1 MRWVETAA
9 AVWCLISLSK
19 ALPYVKTSTR
29 FLYLISIP
37 CLMGCQDSTST
48 EKNSDAGGPP
58 LFTSLT
64 PEQTG
69 VTFANNLAEGLNT
82 NVLMYEYFYNG
93 GGVAVGDVNGDGLED
108 IYFSGNM
115 VPNQLYL
122 NRSTPGKEGRG
133 SVPIKFAD
141 VTATAGVA
149 GREGPWRT
157 GVSMADV
164 NGDGRLDLFVCYSG
178 SLPPHK
184 RIPQLFINDGPDAQ
198 GVPHFSDQTIQ
209 WGLAKPG
216 QTTQGAFFDYDR
228 DGDLDLFLLNHNPR
242 LLPILD
248 PEATAALMKQSNAE
262 IGVRLLRNAGNHF
275 DDVTEQA
282 GFSSSELTYGLGIGI
297 SDINA
302 DGWPDLYISNDY
314 GVPDYLYLN
323 NHNGTFTDQLKT
335 SIGHTSQF
343 SMGNAVVDVNNDTR
357 PDILTL
363 DMLPE
368 DNQRQKLLMTPDNYD
383 KFDLAVASGFHY
395 QHMRNMLQLN
405 VGMGHGAGGRE
416 EVVKGAGRSG
426 LTLRP
431 TSFAQ
436 RPTPLFAE
444 VGQLV
449 GISNTDWSWS
459 PLFADFDNDGW
470 KDLYITNGIVRD
482 FTNMDFLKYMTDFM
496 QSHPSNV
503 KREDVFELVHKTPSA
518 NIANYMFRNRGANP
532 SGVKTPDVSTPDDV
546 TFANVGADWGLNQTS
561 NSTGAAY
568 ADLDNDGDLDLIV
581 NNTNQ
586 PAFILQNE
594 TNKERKHH
602 YLSVRLV
609 GNGANTQGVG
619 AKVTVYRAGNQ
630 QYVEQMPTRGYQSS
644 VSPRLHVGLGPS
656 ATIDSLRIVWPT
668 GKQQLLTGVKAD
680 QILTLQEKDA
690 RSMYQ
695 TFLETPALFRE
706 IKTPVAFIDPVN
718 KTNDFKRQPLL
729 VNAQSFGGPCL
740 AKADVNGDGREDVY
754 VGGSSGQAG
763 ALFVQQSPEKF
774 SRQQQ
779 AAFEADKAS
788 TDTDALFFDANAD
801 GFPDLYVVSGG
812 YGDIQPD
819 DHNEGDAASRPL
831 RLQDRLYLNDGKG
844 NFTKSAGALPAMP
857 VSKSCVRVAD
867 INGDGKP
874 DLFVGGRVVPGR
886 YPETPRSYLLI
897 NDGKGHFTDQT
908 AKLAPLLSTLGMVTD
923 AAWVDLNE
931 DRKPELVV
939 VGEWMPITVL
949 GLANGRLTNQT
960 KTYVEKEY
968 KGWWNKLL
976 VDDFNGDGRLDLVV
990 GNQGL
995 NTQCRASDR
1004 EPAELIYKDFDK
1016 NGKVDPILCL
1026 YVQGKSYPHA
1036 TRDEL
1041 LDQLGMLRHRFIN
1054 YDSYSN
1060 ATLTDVFTDEELR
1073 DASKLTA
1080 NELKTLYLAST
1091 PTGKLIE
1098 KPLPL
1103 AAQISPV
1110 FTLTALDYNQD
1121 GHKDLL
1127 LCGNT
1132 NQVRLRFGR
1141 ADANY
1146 GLLLRGDGRGGFAT
1160 VPQSQSG
1167 FQLTGDVRSVLPLGK
1182 TLLFGINQQAMRA
1195 YQATSTAKK

>member
-1 MRWVETAA
+1 MCQHDHLHRV
-9 AVWCLISLSK
+9 
-19 ALPYVKTSTR
+19 STR
-29 FLYLISIP
+29 CLLFFFTYVAFLT
-37 CLMGCQDSTST
+37 GCQHSAST
-48 EKNSDAGGPP
+48 EKAAESAGPP
-58 LFTSLT
+58 LFTSLS

-69 VTFANNLAEGLNT
+69 ITFANNLTEGLNT

-93 GGVAVGDVNGDGLED
+93 GGVAVGDLNGDGLDD

-122 NRSTPGKEGRG
+122 NRSTPGKAGM
-133 SVPIKFAD
+133 KFTD
-141 VTATAGVA
+141 VTTTAGVA

-178 SLPPHK
+178 SLPPQK

-198 GVPHFSDQTIQ
+198 GVPHFSDQTTQ
-209 WGLAKPG
+209 WGLANPG

-248 PEATAALMKQSNAE
+248 PQATAALMKQSNPE
-262 IGVRLLRNAGNHF
+262 IGVRLLRNGGNHF

-282 GFSSSELTYGLGIGI
+282 GFSSSELTYGLGIGV
-297 SDINA
+297 SDVNA

-335 SIGHTSQF
+335 SMGHTSQF
-343 SMGNAVVDVNNDTR
+343 SMGNAVADVNNDTR

-368 DNQRQKLLMTPDNYD
+368 DNRRQKLLMTPDNYD

-405 VGMGHGAGGRE
+405 EGVGHGAEG
-416 EVVKGAGRSG
+416 KGQRQSG
-426 LTLRP
+426 SSPKPATLRP
-431 TSFAQ
+431 S
-436 RPTPLFAE
+436 PLFSE
-444 VGQLV
+444 VGQLA

-459 PLFADFDNDGW
+459 PLFADYDNDGW

-503 KREDVFELVHKTPSA
+503 RREDVFELVHKTPSA
-518 NIANYMFRNRGANP
+518 NVANYMFRNRGADP
-532 SGVKTPDVSTPDDV
+532 SPGSTPNDV
-546 TFANVGADWGLNQTS
+546 TFANVGAAWGLTQAS

-586 PAFILQNE
+586 PAFIFQNE

-619 AKVTVYRAGNQ
+619 AKVTLYRAGRQ

-644 VSPRLHVGLGPS
+644 VSPRLHFGLGTDPL
-656 ATIDSLRIVWPT
+656 IDSLRIVWPT
-668 GKQQLLTGVKAD
+668 GKQQLLTPVKAD
-680 QILTLQEKDA
+680 QILTIQEKDA
-690 RSMYQ
+690 RA
-695 TFLETPALFRE
+695 TFRTAPETPALFRE
-706 IKTPVAFIDPVN
+706 IKTPVAFVDPVN

-740 AKADVNGDGREDVY
+740 AKADINGDGREDVY
-754 VGGSSGQAG
+754 AGGNSGQAG
-763 ALFVQQSPEKF
+763 VLFVQQASGQF
-774 SRQQQ
+774 ARQQQ
-779 AAFEADKAS
+779 PAFEADKAS

-812 YGDIQPD
+812 YSDIQPD
-819 DHNEGDAASRPL
+819 DP

-844 NFTKSAGALPAMP
+844 NFTKSANALPAMP

-867 INGDGKP
+867 VTGDGKP
-874 DLFVGGRVVPGR
+874 DLFVGGRVIPGR
-886 YPETPRSYLLI
+886 YPETPRSYLLV
-897 NDGKGHFTDQT
+897 NDVTARGGQPRFIDQT
-908 AKLAPLLSTLGMVTD
+908 AKLAPMLSTLGMVTD
-923 AAWVDLNE
+923 AAWVDLNA
-931 DRKPELVV
+931 DRKLELVV

-949 GLANGRLTNQT
+949 GLTNGQFTDQT
-960 KTYVEKEY
+960 KTYIEKDQSGQF

-976 VDDFNGDGRLDLVV
+976 VDDFNGDGRPDLVV

-1016 NGKVDPILCL
+1016 NGKVDPILCF

-1041 LDQLGMLRHRFIN
+1041 LDQLGMLRHRFTS

-1060 ATLTDVFTDEELR
+1060 ATLTDVFTDDERR
-1073 DASKLTA
+1073 DASTLTA
-1080 NELKTLYLAST
+1080 NELKTTYLAST
-1091 PTGKLIE
+1091 PAGKLVE
-1098 KPLPL
+1098 KLLPL

-1110 FTLTALDYNQD
+1110 FTVTALDYNQD

-1146 GLLLRGDGRGGFAT
+1146 GVLLRGDGRGGFIA
-1160 VPQSQSG
+1160 VPQSASG
-1167 FQLTGDVRSVLPLGK
+1167 FQLTGDVRSVLPIGK
-1182 TLLFGINQQAMRA
+1182 TLLFGINQQPMRA
-1195 YQATSTAKK
+1195 YQPVSTAKK

>member
-1 MRWVETAA
+1 MKTITRLLLLSSIV
-9 AVWCLISLSK
+9 SLS
-19 ALPYVKTSTR
+19 
-29 FLYLISIP
+29 
-37 CLMGCQDSTST
+37 GCNTPTT
-48 EKNSDAGGPP
+48 EKNSDAGGSP

-69 VTFANNLAEGLNT
+69 VTFANNLTEGLNT

-93 GGVAVGDVNGDGLED
+93 AGVAVGDLNGDGLED

-122 NRSTPGKEGRG
+122 NRSTLGN
-133 SVPIKFAD
+133 IKFAE
-141 VTATAGVA
+141 VTAVSGVA

-164 NGDGRLDLFVCYSG
+164 NGDGRLDLFACYSG
-178 SLPPHK
+178 SLPPQK
-184 RIPQLFINDGPDAQ
+184 RIPQLFINEGTDAQ
-198 GVPHFSDQTIQ
+198 GIPHFSDQTRQ
-209 WGLAKPG
+209 WGLDRPG
-216 QTTQGAFFDYDR
+216 QTTQGTFFDYDR

-242 LLPILD
+242 LLPVLD
-248 PEATAALMKQSNAE
+248 PGPTAALLQQSNPE
-262 IGVRLLRNAGNHF
+262 IGVRLLRNTDNHF
-275 DDVTEQA
+275 DDVTERS
-282 GFSSSELTYGLGIGI
+282 GLSSSVLSYGLGLGI
-297 SDINA
+297 DDLNA

-314 GVPDYLYLN
+314 TIPDYLYLN
-323 NHNGTFTDQLKT
+323 NQDGTFTNQLKT
-335 SIGHTSQF
+335 SVRHTSQF
-343 SMGNAVVDVNNDTR
+343 SMGNDVADVNNDAR

-368 DNQRQKLLMTPDNYD
+368 DNRRQKLLMTADNYD
-383 KFDLAVASGFHY
+383 KFNLAVESGFHY

-405 VGMGHGAGGRE
+405 VGTGQGAGGTVQRAK
-416 EVVKGAGRSG
+416 VRGQTAS
-426 LTLRP
+426 
-431 TSFAQ
+431 TSL
-436 RPTPLFAE
+436 PLFAE
-444 VGQLV
+444 VGQLA

-459 PLFADFDNDGW
+459 PLLADYDNDGW
-470 KDLYITNGIVRD
+470 KDLYVTNGYVRD
-482 FTNMDFLKYMTDFM
+482 YTNQDFLKYMTDYM
-496 QSHPSNV
+496 QNRPANFG
-503 KREDVFELVHKTPSA
+503 REDVLQLVHKIPSS
-518 NIANYMFRNRGANP
+518 NVMNYMFRNRGRG
-532 SGVKTPDVSTPDDV
+532 SGDVSTASDV
-546 TFANVGADWGLNQTS
+546 TFANVGAAWGLTQTS

-602 YLSVRLV
+602 YLSIRLV

-644 VSPRLHVGLGPS
+644 VSPRLHFGLGAN

-668 GKQQLLTGVKAD
+668 GKQQLLTSVKAD

-690 RSMYQ
+690 RLMYQ
-695 TFLETPALFRE
+695 TFPETPALFRE

-774 SRQQQ
+774 SRREQ
-779 AAFEADKAS
+779 AAFEADKTS

-801 GFPDLYVVSGG
+801 GFSDLYVVSGG

-819 DHNEGDAASRPL
+819 NHNEGDAASRLL

-867 INGDGKP
+867 INGDGKL
-874 DLFVGGRVVPGR
+874 DLFVGGRVVAGR
-886 YPETPRSYLLI
+886 YPETPRSYLLV

-908 AKLAPLLSTLGMVTD
+908 TKLAPMLSTLGMVTD
-923 AAWVDLNE
+923 AAWVDLNA

-949 GLANGRLTNQT
+949 GLANGRLTDQT
-960 KTYVEKEY
+960 RTYVEKEY

-976 VDDFNGDGRLDLVV
+976 VDDFNGDGRPDLVV

-1004 EPAELIYKDFDK
+1004 EPAELIYKDFDR
-1016 NGKVDPILCL
+1016 NGKVDPILCF
-1026 YVQGKSYPHA
+1026 YIQGKSYPHA

-1041 LDQLGMLRHRFIN
+1041 LDQLGMLRHRFTN

-1080 NELKTLYLAST
+1080 NELKTLYLASS

-1121 GHKDLL
+1121 GHRDLL

-1146 GLLLRGDGRGGFAT
+1146 GLLLRGDGRGGFVT

-1167 FQLTGDVRSVLPLGK
+1167 FQLTGDVRSVLPIGK
-1182 TLLFGINQQAMRA
+1182 ALLFGINQQAMRA
-1195 YQATSTAKK
+1195 YQLTNSKK